1 MKEELREAVHHGTK
15 AYPFALYRVRKPK
28 RGMNT
33 PPHWHEEAEIVYVES
48 GTLHLTIGEEAYL
61 GTAGDLFMINTG
73 DIHSMFFDSL
83 DTRYLTM
90 LFPLSSLT
98 FQNVD
103 DSRSFLMSLH
113 EQQTGFVHVLTGTP
127 VYDSVREDIRK
138 LLLLNGERPYAYQLG
153 TKVCLLDIVHQLFA
167 AGLTIP
173 TAKKPEDAMCRDI
186 LSYLRENFAGE
197 VSLTETASR
206 FHMSEKYFSRFFK
219 KNFSL
224 TFVEYVNQLRIE
236 KAEDLLANSSLPIT
250 EIALRCGFSS
260 SSYFNKRFKT
270 LMGITPSAYRG
281 RPEGRK

>member
-15 AYPFALYRVRKPK
+15 EYPFALYRVRRPK
-28 RGMNT
+28 RGMTT
-33 PPHWHEEAEIVYVES
+33 PPHWHEEAEIVYVEA
-48 GTLHLTIGEEAYL
+48 GTLHLTIGEETHT

-98 FQNVD
+98 FLTMD
-103 DSRSFLMSLH
+103 DSRAFLTSLN
-113 EQQTGFVHVLTGTP
+113 EQKTGFVHVLTGTP
-127 VYDSVREDIRK
+127 VYDSIRENIQK

-153 TKVCLLDIVHQLFA
+153 TKVCLLDIVYQLFA
-167 AGLTIP
+167 AKLTI
-173 TAKKPEDAMCRDI
+173 TTDKKPEDAMCREI
-186 LSYLRENFAGE
+186 LRYLRENFAGE
-197 VSLTETASR
+197 VNLTETAAR

-236 KAEDLLANSSLPIT
+236 KAEDLLTNSSLPVT

-260 SSYFNKRFKT
+260 SSYFNKRFKAFT
-270 LMGITPSAYRG
+270 GVTPRDYRG
-281 RPEGRK
+281 